1 MRLQRGPPKAAPAG
15 PPQKPGGVRGFR
27 LRRDRFGLFSA
38 LFGSSVLV
46 GVIKVPGFSLRK
58 CGNTGH
64 GTDEEHAFGFLLNT
78 PHVEEFTMDTLRSG
92 GRGQYSG
99 IPSPLEE
106 RHFYWIS
113 VKSIFRFDNRHDFRF
128 IGTSDT
134 MSNTTIYW
142 YTGSLLFVT
151 PFGASEEK
159 MSGKKM
165 TARLILMRTRFR
177 ASIHIVVISIF
188 QAKKRVVYSNRNR
201 LVRNRIQR

>member
-64 GTDEEHAFGFLLNT
+64 GTAEEHAFGFLLNT

-134 MSNTTIYW
+134 MSDTTWYAVNTLWRRGRPTVATWRKISAMAEYRGVDIMLPSPHTR
-142 YTGSLLFVT
+142 YIF
-151 PFGASEEK
+151 
-159 MSGKKM
+159 
-165 TARLILMRTRFR
+165 LIRYIFTFR
-177 ASIHIVVISIF
+177 V
-188 QAKKRVVYSNRNR
+188 
-201 LVRNRIQR
+201 